1 MNITMV
7 YIILVG
13 ILTIFAI
20 GFYFFL
26 KIKLADR
33 LNKANKEQ
41 ARLENEQVIAQAS
54 LEAKQLLLSAQ
65 EDVFKLKATADK
77 EAQELRASLTKLEE
91 KILQKEEELDNKL
104 SGLQTREKKLKDAE
118 HETEGKRTEYI
129 RTIET
134 LAKLSADEAK
144 QLLLKKIEE
153 DLTHEKALRIK
164 AVENDFKQE
173 SQIKAQQ
180 IIMDAIQQ
188 CALDYTIDN
197 TVSVVH
203 LPTDEVKGRIIGR
216 EGRNIRTIE
225 SLTGCDLIIDDTP
238 ETIVVS
244 GFDPVRRQI
253 AKLAIERLVQDG
265 RIHPVS
271 IEETIEK
278 ATVDI
283 EKEIK
288 KLGEDAVMELKLRN
302 IHPELIKLIGRLKYR
317 TSYGQNLL
325 QHSMEVANICGI
337 IASEIGTDIETA
349 KRVGLLH
356 DIGKVMDHA
365 VEGSHAIIGYNIVK
379 QYNESPV
386 VCNAVGA
393 HHGDMPQTTIEDML
407 AQIGDAISASRPGA
421 RRDSREFYIE
431 RLQKLEEIANGFP
444 MVDKTYAMRAG
455 RELRVIV
462 KSDQCNDDQ
471 ATILSHDIAKKIEND
486 MQYPG
491 QIKVTVI
498 RETRVS
504 SLAN

>member
-33 LNKANKEQ
+33 LDKANKEQ
-41 ARLENEQVIAQAS
+41 ARLESEQVVAQAN

-65 EDVFKLKATADK
+65 EEIFKLKATADK

-104 SGLQTREKKLKDAE
+104 SGLQTREKKLKEAE
-118 HETEGKRTEYI
+118 QETEGKKSEYLK
-129 RTIET
+129 TIET

-164 AVENDFKQE
+164 ATENEFKHE

-203 LPTDEVKGRIIGR
+203 LPNDEVKGRIIGR

>member
-1 MNITMV
+1 MIT
-7 YIILVG
+7 YIVLAG
-13 ILTIFAI
+13 ITGAVLI

-26 KIKLADR
+26 RVKFADR
-33 LNKANKEQ
+33 LGKASAEQ
-41 ARLENEQVIAQAS
+41 AKVESEQIVAQAS
-54 LEAKQLLLSAQ
+54 LEAKQITISAQ
-65 EDVFKLKATADK
+65 EEVLKLKSSADK
-77 EAQELRASLTKLEE
+77 EMQEMRSNIAKLEE
-91 KILQKEEELDNKL
+91 KILAKEEELASKF
-104 SGLQTREKKLKDAE
+104 SEFASREQKLKS
-118 HETEGKRTEYI
+118 
-129 RTIET
+129 IE
-134 LAKLSADEAK
+134 LEVSELKSKYVRSIEDIAKLSQQQAK
-144 QLLLKKIEE
+144 EMLLKQIES
-153 DLTHEKALRIK
+153 DLTHDKAVKIK
-164 AVENDFKQE
+164 AIETEYKQE
-173 SQIKAQQ
+173 AHERAMHIV
-180 IIMDAIQQ
+180 MDAIQQ

-197 TVSVVH
+197 TVAVVS
-203 LPTDEVKGRIIGR
+203 LPNDEVKGRIIGR

-244 GFDPVRRQI
+244 GFDPVRRQV
-253 AKLAIERLVQDG
+253 AKLALERLIQDG

-271 IEETIEK
+271 IEETISK
-278 ATVDI
+278 ATIDI
-283 EKEIK
+283 NKDIQEA
-288 KLGEDAVMELKLRN
+288 GEEAVMQLKLRN

-325 QHSMEVANICGI
+325 QHSIEVANICGI
-337 IASEIGTDIETA
+337 IAAEIGSDIERA

-356 DIGKVMDHA
+356 DIGKAMDHEI
-365 VEGSHAIIGYNIVK
+365 EGSHAIIGFNVAK
-379 QYNESPV
+379 QYGEPDII
-386 VCNAVGA
+386 CHAIGA
-393 HHGDMPQTTIEDML
+393 HHADMPQESIEDIL

-421 RRDSREFYIE
+421 RRDSREFYIQ

-455 RELRVIV
+455 RELRVLV